1 MTPWLRILSASGRLG
16 INAVSWLS
24 MLSFGNSPFQP
35 PRDPVEIRPIFG
47 LILRIFFLKSIWL
60 WYVSKIRSSQISSNT
75 PCIQCIWGACC
86 CQMLGHFCIRHWCRS
101 AFPCEVADLHRG
113 ISGCRAHCQS
123 TQRTGE
129 NRIHQDLLKHTMV
142 YQQLSTNLR
151 WVDPDIINSRTMFAH
166 VYIYIYIY
174 IYICQ
179 DSSWQYPTIIHFFR
193 YGLAIGSVCFAL
205 VPAGE
210 VNSKQY
216 SNWWREA
223 LEKLW
228 ADRRDK
234 VTKTPVK
241 KQRVA
246 ASVGTRGTV
255 F

>member
-123 TQRTGE
+123 TQRTDE

-151 WVDPDIINSRTMFAH
+151 WVDPDIINSRTMFAY
-166 VYIYIYIY
+166 VYIYIYVRIVHDN
-174 IYICQ
+174 IQ
-179 DSSWQYPTIIHFFR
+179 QSSIFSAMVWPLGQ
-193 YGLAIGSVCFAL
+193 FAL
-205 VPAGE
+205 RSCQQAKSTVSSTVTGDVKPWKNYGRTARTKLQKHL
-210 VNSKQY
+210 SK
-216 SNWWREA
+216 SS
-223 LEKLW
+223 
-228 ADRRDK
+228 
-234 VTKTPVK
+234 VS
-241 KQRVA
+241 QRLLVLVVQF
-246 ASVGTRGTV
+246 SR

>member
-1 MTPWLRILSASGRLG
+1 MYLRGVLLSDAWSLLHTAPVQIGFPLWGGRFAPWHFRVQSALPIDAENRWEQDPSG
-16 INAVSWLS
+16 
-24 MLSFGNSPFQP
+24 
-35 PRDPVEIRPIFG
+35 
-47 LILRIFFLKSIWL
+47 
-60 WYVSKIRSSQISSNT
+60 
-75 PCIQCIWGACC
+75 
-86 CQMLGHFCIRHWCRS
+86 
-101 AFPCEVADLHRG
+101 
-113 ISGCRAHCQS
+113 S
-123 TQRTGE
+123 TQTYHG
-129 NRIHQDLLKHTMV
+129 
-142 YQQLSTNLR
+142 LST
-151 WVDPDIINSRTMFAH
+151 IINKSEMSRSWYHQLKNYVCTCL
-166 VYIYIYIY
+166 Y